1 MPSRVDALQHI
12 QQRRIPKHNIFMYD
26 APAAATDPPC
36 THQHAGQMRAWAQ
49 VLQAMPEE
57 ARLNLTPLKLRRKAR
72 DFALKTVD
80 AQRTAFKRWAHPGR
94 LHASTYLC

>member
-1 MPSRVDALQHI
+1 MEGLIRIFQSKEHMPSCVVATEHI
-12 QQRRIPKHNIFMYD
+12 QQCQMPKRNIFMYD
-26 APAAATDPPC
+26 APAATTDPPF
-36 THQHAGQMRAWAQ
+36 THQHTGQTRAWAQ

-80 AQRTAFKRWAHPGR
+80 AQRTAFKR
-94 LHASTYLC
+94 